1 MAFDTYLLDQA
12 LARSRAVREEE
23 RQATLASVLRL
34 LGALGP
40 QYNIR
45 RAYVFGSVCRPGCF
59 MPESDV
65 DIAIE
70 PLGPESF
77 FAAMSAFAL
86 ALGREVDLVELDQ
99 CHFAHRVREEGIEWT
114 KTPSPS

>member
-34 LGALGP
+34 LGELGP

-59 MPESDV
+59 TPDSDV

-70 PLGPESF
+70 PLDPESF

-114 KTPSPS
+114 ETPSPS